1 MVDFAA
7 LETGGKSQGQGN
19 EDDGVMTAMIGLYCL
34 RETTKHLKISAA
46 TEHVRQ
52 SGELHIYGVY
62 DNIMR
67 QRGQYNTQAEA
78 DTMIKGKAGWQ
89 VKPILVCNANT
100 LYSPIFDTMGAEFDL
115 HSKHGLATTDITPD
129 LVWSYKQAMANAGPG
144 RGLEDFGDEW

>member
-1 MVDFAA
+1 
-7 LETGGKSQGQGN
+7 
-19 EDDGVMTAMIGLYCL
+19 
-34 RETTKHLKISAA
+34 
-46 TEHVRQ
+46 
-52 SGELHIYGVY
+52 
-62 DNIMR
+62 MR

-129 LVWSYKQAMANAGPG
+129 LVWAYKSSMANAGPG
-144 RGLEDFGDEW
+144 RGLEDYGEDW